1 MYFLQLALNI
11 ELALARQIAELVQL
25 SQFSCLHD

>member
-11 ELALARQIAELVQL
+11 ELALARQIAVSPVVTIL
-25 SQFSCLHD
+25 SRLHD